1 MKDAGNT
8 KAHSMWREMAI
19 FILLYVISIFVEA
32 MAMVPGLLVYIASRP
47 DAASWFERAG
57 SSDVTGGLWN
67 GSVDMDK
74 YSALLQA
81 QPEWLLIYTLFAEIL
96 LIALYVGYCRLI
108 EKRSFSSMGFTRGHI
123 LVRYIKGLL
132 WAVVLFGGAYLFCIG
147 TGAVHFGGV
156 SADMI
161 PGYIVLYFV
170 GYMIQGMAEEVI
182 CRGYLLVSLSRN
194 HSVWY
199 SVVIS
204 SGVFMA
210 MHMSNDHMLSLIH
223 I

>member
-96 LIALYVGYCRLI
+96 LIALYVGYW
-108 EKRSFSSMGFTRGHI
+108 I
-123 LVRYIKGLL
+123 LP
-132 WAVVLFGGAYLFCIG
+132 F
-147 TGAVHFGGV
+147 
-156 SADMI
+156 D
-161 PGYIVLYFV
+161 
-170 GYMIQGMAEEVI
+170 
-182 CRGYLLVSLSRN
+182 
-194 HSVWY
+194 
-199 SVVIS
+199 
-204 SGVFMA
+204 
-210 MHMSNDHMLSLIH
+210 
-223 I
+223 

>member
-147 TGAVHFGGV
+147 TGAVHFGGSV
-156 SADMI
+156 SGHDT
-161 PGYIVLYFV
+161 GLYR
-170 GYMIQGMAEEVI
+170 ALL
-182 CRGYLLVSLSRN
+182 CRIYDTGDGRGSDLQR
-194 HSVWY
+194 
-199 SVVIS
+199 IS
-204 SGVFMA
+204 SGFSFAESFGLVLCG
-210 MHMSNDHMLSLIH
+210 HQ
-223 I
+223 

>member
-1 MKDAGNT
+1 MPAFMKDAGNT

-81 QPEWLLIYTLFAEIL
+81 QPECCY
-96 LIALYVGYCRLI
+96 LYKEPFRFRYLRRTQYLYRGKIR
-108 EKRSFSSMGFTRGHI
+108 GFRP
-123 LVRYIKGLL
+123 YN
-132 WAVVLFGGAYLFCIG
+132 
-147 TGAVHFGGV
+147 
-156 SADMI
+156 
-161 PGYIVLYFV
+161 P
-170 GYMIQGMAEEVI
+170 Q
-182 CRGYLLVSLSRN
+182 N
-194 HSVWY
+194 H
-199 SVVIS
+199 
-204 SGVFMA
+204 
-210 MHMSNDHMLSLIH
+210 N
-223 I
+223 